1 MKKLAITQLVV
12 PEGFRSIVPTDATLL
27 EKTGLVVINGQ
38 SGAGKSSL
46 IEIMRLATQG
56 KSGLR
61 DNAFIRE
68 GENEC
73 EIIIKIADVED
84 PKGLSFYLCAN
95 AKATGEVDYKFK
107 IDVDGK
113 LKTIKE
119 PIQGLGAITPTKM
132 MSMMSTTLT
141 HGASEFMSES
151 EKVVTEFIFK
161 TFPEVS
167 EIAKPIQA
175 EIDQAVLDRDRI
187 TERQTAIGAF
197 NNKLEGLVKPIRVDE
212 NEILTRRGLLIQE
225 LADAKAEDKSAE
237 SNKEQRLETRKS
249 ELENIKLRA
258 ENATTAINKWNE
270 VTYGAHEEYLSLSNH
285 TIAELES
292 NEEKFYTAAI
302 ALNITSDENFIKC
315 HLKVKENIGAYT
327 RSIALIPEPILIDV
341 KENTAPNNTAAQ
353 SLLSEL
359 IALRAEYSAK
369 AKEINAIIA
378 ETPETLESK
387 APAVQ
392 LKLDAIDAEME
403 RAKETNALW
412 EKFDVFQQHTEAHQR
427 VLDLRAKRNKLYESI
442 DTGVKGLTIQ
452 LTDEDGKK
460 LGFFYN
466 GVKDPEY
473 FGNPE
478 KHSRALTS
486 YSQTQKTFVAM
497 MLALSLM
504 NKKAYPL
511 NAIFIDNTG
520 MDKRIYKMFDDFAK
534 AKGLLIFMTQTNDK
548 AIGELNAGEILISDG
563 EVIVK
568 QFSE

>member
-27 EKTGLVVINGQ
+27 ERTGLVVINGQ

-73 EIIIKIADVED
+73 EIILKIADVED

-197 NNKLEGLVKPIRVDE
+197 NNKLEGLVKPMRVDE

-249 ELENIKLRA
+249 ELENIKLKADSVKQQIASLEEKALREHLEKRNELVNELDKMTSKVEEFDNIMEYFQIEDSQFLPIKRIISQKIA
-258 ENATTAINKWNE
+258 EQNGIASEWGDTPAVTPEATE
-270 VTYGAHEEYLSLSNH
+270 LSNQ
-285 TIAELES
+285 LE
-292 NEEKFYTAAI
+292 
-302 ALNITSDENFIKC
+302 
-315 HLKVKENIGAYT
+315 V
-327 RSIALIPEPILIDV
+327 
-341 KENTAPNNTAAQ
+341 
-353 SLLSEL
+353 
-359 IALRAEYSAK
+359 LRAEYSAK

-412 EKFDVFQQHTEAHQR
+412 EKFDVLQQHTEAHQR

-568 QFSE
+568 QFEEEKK